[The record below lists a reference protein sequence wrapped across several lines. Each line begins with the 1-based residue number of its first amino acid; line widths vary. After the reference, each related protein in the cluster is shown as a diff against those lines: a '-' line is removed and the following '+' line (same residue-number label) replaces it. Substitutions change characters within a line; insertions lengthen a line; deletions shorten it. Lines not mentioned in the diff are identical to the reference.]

1 MENLWNSIDK
11 ESGIPFYIQLEERIR
26 LLVHKGSLR
35 PGDALPTV
43 RGLAVTLRINA
54 NTVARVYRDLQA
66 EGVLRL
72 ERGVGTFVAESAGQC
87 LSNHDFKRLE
97 EKVLE
102 VAKLAKTAGMTK
114 AELAMFV
121 QARWKEI
128 E

>member
-1 MENLWNSIDK
+1 MENLWIHIDRQ
-11 ESGIPFYIQLEERIR
+11 SGIPVYIQLEELIR
-26 LLVHKGSLR
+26 FLVHKGSLR

-43 RGLAVTLRINA
+43 RGLAATLKINA
-54 NTVARVYRDLQA
+54 NTVARVYKDLQMD
-66 EGVLRL
+66 GVLRL
-72 ERGVGTFVAESAGQC
+72 ERGVGTFVAETAGQC
-87 LSNHDFKRLE
+87 VSNKDFKRLE
-97 EKVLE
+97 TKVLE